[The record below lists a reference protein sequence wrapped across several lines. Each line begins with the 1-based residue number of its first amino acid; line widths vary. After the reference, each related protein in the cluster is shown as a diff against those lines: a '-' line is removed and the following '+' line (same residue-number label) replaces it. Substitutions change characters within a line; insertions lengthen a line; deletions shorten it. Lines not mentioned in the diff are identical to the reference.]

1 MNRLAVV
8 FALSAGFL
16 LISSTYASGATLWDF
31 VIKAEFEQDRIELND
46 SPVIFGTILNHASK
60 PVSGAD
66 VKIRFAGISVDT
78 TTDSQGNFRYEFG
91 QQLTPGAFS
100 VSVSAK
106 IGNMKGFTTTTL
118 RVGNDF
124 STFGDI
130 YYKSQSYENKTIDDS
145 LSGDPYKALKLK
157 NYQKFIDDQNKRMQ
171 KQLSVES
178 KMLAQEEKR
187 DVAKQR
193 LDQAMKERPVGSG
206 IYAGDDYERYIS
218 GLDPRIKDTISS
230 QLNYTRQ
237 IFEEAQYE
245 MKVVLDNG
253 GSFQD
258 ARKAYLAKLSTTKE
272 ELIQVN
278 DHNNPENHSKVKKSQ
293 DSKINSK
300 KVNGLKLNKYLK

>member
-1 MNRLAVV
+1 MNRLAAIS
-8 FALSAGFL
+8 ALLASFL

-31 VIKAEFEQDRIELND
+31 VIKAEFEQDKIGLNER
-46 SPVIFGTILNHASK
+46 PVIFGTILNHASK

-66 VKIRFAGISVDT
+66 VKIRFAGVSADT
-78 TTDSQGNFRYEFG
+78 TTDTQGNFRYEFG

-106 IGNMKGFTTTTL
+106 LGDMKGFTTTTL
-118 RVGNDF
+118 RIGNDF
-124 STFGDI
+124 STFDEI
-130 YYKSQSYENKTIDDS
+130 YYRSQSYENKTTEDS

-157 NYQKFIDDQNKRMQ
+157 NYQKFLEDQNKRKQ
-171 KQLSVES
+171 KQLSIES
-178 KMLAQEEKR
+178 KMLALDEKR

-193 LDQAMKERPVGSG
+193 LDQAMVERPVGSG

-218 GLDPRIKDTISS
+218 KLDPRIKDTISS

-237 IFEEAQYE
+237 IFEEAQYA

-253 GSFQD
+253 GSLQD
-258 ARKAYLAKLSTTKE
+258 ARNAYLAKLSTTKE
-272 ELIQVN
+272 QLIQIN
-278 DHNNPENHSKVKKSQ
+278 DHNNEENHSKMKKPQ

-300 KVNGLKLNKYLK
+300 KVKGLKLNKNLK

>member
-1 MNRLAVV
+1 MKQLAVV

-31 VIKAEFEQDRIELND
+31 VIKAEFEQDRIGLND
-46 SPVIFGTILNHASK
+46 SPVIFGTILDHASK

-66 VKIRFAGISVDT
+66 VKIRFSGISVDT
-78 TTDSQGNFRYEFG
+78 TTDSQGNFRQEFG

-106 IGNMKGFTTTTL
+106 LGDKKGFATTTL
-118 RVGNDF
+118 RVGDEF
-124 STFGDI
+124 STFGEI
-130 YYKSQSYENKTIDDS
+130 YYKSQSYNAEDG

-157 NYQKFIDDQNKRMQ
+157 NYQKFIDDQNKRKQ
-171 KQLSVES
+171 KQLNIES
-178 KMLAQEEKR
+178 KMLVQDEKR
-187 DVAKQR
+187 EVAKQR

-206 IYAGDDYERYIS
+206 IYAGDDYERYIA
-218 GLDPRIKDTISS
+218 GLDPRIKDTISG

-253 GSFQD
+253 GSLQD

-278 DHNNPENHSKVKKSQ
+278 DHNNPESHSKIKKSQ